1 MNDPYLI
8 IIFFSALIVFS
19 YLFTQMSKV
28 TKIPSVIFL
37 IGTGVA
43 LQYVVKFFDFEI
55 PNLNQPLSLLGV
67 VGLMMIVLEGALDIK
82 IHRTKLKTILAA
94 FATSILI
101 LGLTNSLI
109 AGVLFTLSDSVSTF
123 SDAFLFAIPL
133 SVVSSA
139 IVIPSVHT
147 LIPAKRDFMILEATL
162 SDIFGIMLF
171 EFWLIEPHVGQ
182 TVAEAISMN
191 VLISVVVSV
200 LLSYIMVYVFHKIK
214 TEIKFFLFLAILAL
228 LFSIGEYLHYS
239 ALMIIL
245 IFGVI
250 LNNTHAFFRGF
261 LKRIINDDKVKGI
274 RNEFVLI
281 TNETSFLIRTFFF
294 VVFGLTMNLDGLVDP
309 NAIIIA
315 VAVMGVIYVIRVLNL
330 KVFIRSTIFPQMLIA
345 PRGLVTILLF
355 NKIVEHYDGVTPF
368 NEGVLALVII
378 GTNLVMMMGLISS
391 GGSEHDVLKLHPNI
405 NEPGDSGDIAVEGG
419 DPEIS
424 ESSQAEGTSDGV
436 KEVSGDRQGP

>member
-1 MNDPYLI
+1 MENPYLI
-8 IIFFSALIVFS
+8 IIIFSALIVCS
-19 YLFTQMSKV
+19 YFFTQMSKW

-37 IGTGVA
+37 IATGVA
-43 LQYVVKFFDFEI
+43 LQYVVKFLGINI
-55 PNLNQPLSLLGV
+55 PNLSQPLSLLGV

-82 IHRTKLKTILAA
+82 LHRNKLRTILAA
-94 FATSILI
+94 FATSVLI
-101 LGLTNSLI
+101 LGATNSLI
-109 AGVLFTLSDSVSTF
+109 AGVLLFFSDSTELF
-123 SDAFLFAIPL
+123 SEAFLHAIPL

-147 LIPAKRDFMILEATL
+147 LIPAKKEFMVLEATL

-171 EFWLIEPHVGQ
+171 EFWVIEPKMGQ
-182 TVAEAISMN
+182 TITEAISIN
-191 VLISVVVSV
+191 VSISVVVSII
-200 LLSYIMVYVFHKIK
+200 LSYLLVYVFHKIK

-250 LNNTHAFFRGF
+250 LNNTHVFFRGF
-261 LKRIINDDKVKGI
+261 LNRIINKEQIKEI
-274 RNEFVLI
+274 RHEFVLI

-294 VVFGLTMNLDGLVDP
+294 VVFGLTMQLEGLLDFQSI
-309 NAIIIA
+309 AIA
-315 VAVMGVIYVIRVLNL
+315 VAVMAVIYFTRILNL

-355 NKIVEHYDGVTPF
+355 NKIAEHFNVQPF

-378 GTNLVMMMGLISS
+378 GTNLIMMMGLISS
-391 GGSEHDVLKLHPNI
+391 GNSEDELEKST
-405 NEPGDSGDIAVEGG
+405 ETSD
-419 DPEIS
+419 DPTPATLPQEEDNQYFKGIS
-424 ESSQAEGTSDGV
+424 TEESSQESSQ
-436 KEVSGDRQGP
+436 E

>member
-1 MNDPYLI
+1 MDDPYLI
-8 IIFFSALIVFS
+8 IIIFSALIVFS
-19 YLFTQMSKV
+19 YLFTQVSKW

-43 LQYVVKFFDFEI
+43 LQYVVKLFEIDI
-55 PNLNQPLSLLGV
+55 PNLTAPLSLLGV

-82 IHRTKLKTILAA
+82 IHRTKIKTIFAA

-109 AGVLFTLSDSVSTF
+109 AGVLYSFSDSVTNF

-147 LIPAKRDFMILEATL
+147 LIPAKREFMILEATL

-171 EFWLIEPHVGQ
+171 EFWLIEPHIGQ
-182 TVAEAISMN
+182 SVTEAISMN
-191 VLISVVVSV
+191 VLISVVVSIV
-200 LLSYIMVYVFHKIK
+200 LSYIMVYVFHKIK

-250 LNNTHAFFRGF
+250 LNNTHVFFRGF
-261 LKRIINDDKVKGI
+261 LNRIIDKVKVKEI
-274 RNEFVLI
+274 RHEFVLI

-294 VVFGLTMNLDGLVDP
+294 VVFGLTMNLDGLVDSK
-309 NAIIIA
+309 AIIIA
-315 VAVMGVIYVIRVLNL
+315 VAVMGVIYVIRILNL
-330 KVFIRSTIFPQMLIA
+330 KVFIKSTIFPQMLIA

-355 NKIVEHYDGVTPF
+355 NKIVEHYGVAPF

-378 GTNLVMMMGLISS
+378 GTNLIMMMGLISG
-391 GGSEHDVLKLHPNI
+391 GGSEHDVEKLHSHDGEVEVEEQGSLI
-405 NEPGDSGDIAVEGG
+405 NAEITTDSSN
-419 DPEIS
+419 EIS
-424 ESSQAEGTSDGV
+424 NIGEISSSVENTE
-436 KEVSGDRQGP
+436 K

>member
-1 MNDPYLI
+1 MEDPYLI
-8 IIFFSALIVFS
+8 IIIFSSLIVFS
-19 YLFTQMSKV
+19 YLFTQMSRW

-37 IGTGVA
+37 IATGVT
-43 LQYVVKFFDFEI
+43 LQYVVKFMGIEI
-55 PNLNQPLSLLGV
+55 PSLAQPLSLLGV

-82 IHRTKLKTILAA
+82 IHRHKLKTILAA

-109 AGVLFTLSDSVSTF
+109 AGILFALCDISDF
-123 SDAFLFAIPL
+123 ADAFLFAIPL

-182 TVAEAISMN
+182 TITEAISMN

-200 LLSYIMVYVFHKIK
+200 ALSYVMVYVFHKIK

-228 LFSIGEYLHYS
+228 LFSIGEYMHYS

-250 LNNTHAFFRGF
+250 LNNTHVFFRGF
-261 LKRIINDDKVKGI
+261 LKRIINKEKVNEI
-274 RNEFVLI
+274 RDEFVLI

-294 VVFGLTMNLDGLVDP
+294 VVFGLTMNLEGLLDSK
-309 NAIIIA
+309 AIVIA
-315 VAVMGVIYVIRVLNL
+315 VGVMAVIYVIRILNL
-330 KVFIRSTIFPQMLIA
+330 KVFIKSTIFPQMLIA

-355 NKIVEHYDGVTPF
+355 NKIVEHYGVTPF
-368 NEGVLALVII
+368 NEGILALVII

-391 GGSEHDVLKLHPNI
+391 GGSEHDVVKLHSDKG
-405 NEPGDSGDIAVEGG
+405 EVDTLGLTDEIAPEGEL
-419 DPEIS
+419 PM
-424 ESSQAEGTSDGV
+424 EGTGENVESTP
-436 KEVSGDRQGP
+436 EE